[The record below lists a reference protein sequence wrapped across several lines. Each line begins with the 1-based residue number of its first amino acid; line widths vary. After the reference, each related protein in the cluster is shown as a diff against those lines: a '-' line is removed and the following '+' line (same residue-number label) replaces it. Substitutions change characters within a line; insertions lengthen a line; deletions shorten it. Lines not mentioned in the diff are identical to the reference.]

1 MGVADTGCRT
11 TTVVTSYRA
20 LVAVPGTARS
30 AATRDVFSRAG
41 FEAVAV
47 TSFEDALRALR
58 ASCPDLLAT
67 EVRLGDHNGLH
78 LALRAHDLY
87 PELPILVIG
96 SEQDGASEAGSF
108 GATFLSLS
116 GGDDALIEAASEL
129 VERPKGQK
137 STSSDTA

>member
-1 MGVADTGCRT
+1 M
-11 TTVVTSYRA
+11 TSYRA
-20 LVAVPGTARS
+20 LVAVPGMARS

-58 ASCPDLLAT
+58 TSCPDLLAT

-96 SEQDGASEAGSF
+96 SEEDGASEAGCF